1 MPTPLRRR
9 LRLARRS
16 LWYVFAIGLV
26 LMALAAGILSQL
38 LPLAE
43 RHPDAIA
50 AWLSERAGHRVAFD
64 RIETQWT
71 LLRLDGLR
79 VGEGR
84 QAVLIGDAEM
94 LISQYAGLFPGR
106 SFTELRLRELDLTLE
121 RGRDGRW
128 AVRGLP
134 GQEEQSSG
142 DAFDTLQGLGE
153 LQVVGGKLTV
163 IAPDLGIDAHLPRV
177 DVRLRVDGDRVR
189 AGVRAWAR
197 IGNSPMEAALD
208 FSREDGDGRAYLG
221 ARRADLS
228 AWTSLLHGAGVT
240 VAGVAGSSAAH
251 PAWAMALRVASADSS
266 RAPRR
271 KRSFS

>member
-16 LWYVFAIGLV
+16 LWYVLAIGLV

-38 LPLAE
+38 LPLAA

-71 LLRLDGLR
+71 RRGPLLRLEGLR

-121 RGRDGRW
+121 RARDGRW

-142 DAFDTLQGLGE
+142 DAFDTL
-153 LQVVGGKLTV
+153 
-163 IAPDLGIDAHLPRV
+163 
-177 DVRLRVDGDRVR
+177 
-189 AGVRAWAR
+189 
-197 IGNSPMEAALD
+197 
-208 FSREDGDGRAYLG
+208 
-221 ARRADLS
+221 
-228 AWTSLLHGAGVT
+228 
-240 VAGVAGSSAAH
+240 
-251 PAWAMALRVASADSS
+251 
-266 RAPRR
+266 
-271 KRSFS
+271 